1 MVLKCDHLTVFAF
14 FLNVTPPEQKQEL
27 GPLTQL
33 EQGIEEWMVGKV
45 SQKLARGEALA
56 L

>member
-1 MVLKCDHLTVFAF
+1 MVLKYDFIQIFFCILTS
-14 FLNVTPPEQKQEL
+14 PEQKQEL

-33 EQGIEEWMVGKV
+33 EQGIEELVEGKV

>member
-1 MVLKCDHLTVFAF
+1 MYGPEMCFHSNIFSILTS
-14 FLNVTPPEQKQEL
+14 PEQKQEL

-33 EQGIEEWMVGKV
+33 EQGIEELVEGKV
-45 SQKLARGEALA
+45 SQKLARGEALE

>member
-1 MVLKCDHLTVFAF
+1 MVLKCDFIQIFFCILTS
-14 FLNVTPPEQKQEL
+14 PEQKQEL
-27 GPLTQL
+27 GPLTQF